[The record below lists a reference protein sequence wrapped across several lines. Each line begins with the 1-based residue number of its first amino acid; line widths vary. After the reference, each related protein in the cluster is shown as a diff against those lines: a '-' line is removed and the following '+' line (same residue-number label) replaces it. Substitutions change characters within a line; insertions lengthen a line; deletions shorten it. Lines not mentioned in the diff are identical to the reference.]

1 MATGIGAVKQAF
13 VKGLRDIT
21 ALTTAVGSNG
31 IYEGVVHGR
40 NVSYPFVVY
49 QVTYSTRSYDFGR
62 TTTTRMGFDVFVISD
77 DQVQAHNLDQL
88 IIDGLHDKVLDLSG
102 SGQTS
107 LLCRRSTDLSLAD
120 LDEQGSKVYQVGGS
134 YAVWTQQTFS

>member
-13 VKGLRDIT
+13 VGALRDIT
-21 ALTTAVGSNG
+21 ALTAAVGSKG

-40 NVSYPFVVY
+40 NVGYPFIVY
-49 QVTYSTRSYDFGR
+49 QVAFSARGYEFGR
-62 TTTTRMGFDVFVISD
+62 TGITRMGFDVYVVSD

-107 LLCRRSTDLSLAD
+107 LLCRRSSDLSLAD
-120 LDEQGSKVYQVGGS
+120 LDEQGIKVYQVGGT